1 MLRLLILDGNQNTSQ
16 TDISEN
22 KSKIVKGQEITL
34 ERQAQLRK
42 DQEEVFIT
50 LGKAKTDQ
58 IPIEWK
64 IFIKTN
70 PHLMIVGLP
79 GMGKTTSLIN
89 ICSQMIRNRISPI
102 IFSYHEDIDEK
113 LIEKIGSEI
122 QFVDYAGLGFNP
134 LQVVSDN
141 PIGYIDNISMLR
153 DIFATIFP
161 DLGDIQ
167 LGKLRESLKQS
178 YIDKGWGNKDI
189 DRKKLSLPHFRTFY
203 DILKAN
209 PKPDKADKGLLSRL
223 GELDD
228 YGFFSN
234 TQGMSSLFEANKP
247 ALIRIHKTQNEVLQ
261 NAFATFILHNL
272 YQQMFIRGVQ
282 SSITHAV
289 IFDEAH
295 RAARLKLIP
304 TMTKECRKYGISFV
318 LASQEVRD
326 FDQSLFNAVAT
337 YLILRLTANDA
348 KVSAKLIA
356 PSDQINRY
364 ADRIKH
370 MPRYNALFFGE
381 AMNRPTHI
389 ELLNN

>member
-1 MLRLLILDGNQNTSQ
+1 
-16 TDISEN
+16 
-22 KSKIVKGQEITL
+22 
-34 ERQAQLRK
+34 
-42 DQEEVFIT
+42 
-50 LGKAKTDQ
+50 
-58 IPIEWK
+58 
-64 IFIKTN
+64 
-70 PHLMIVGLP
+70 
-79 GMGKTTSLIN
+79 
-89 ICSQMIRNRISPI
+89 
-102 IFSYHEDIDEK
+102 
-113 LIEKIGSEI
+113 
-122 QFVDYAGLGFNP
+122 
-134 LQVVSDN
+134 
-141 PIGYIDNISMLR
+141 MLR

-178 YIDKGWGNKDI
+178 YIDKGWGNKDT
-189 DRKKLSLPHFRTFY
+189 DRHKLVLPNFKTFY
-203 DILKAN
+203 EILKAN
-209 PKPDKADKGLLSRL
+209 RKQEKADKGLLSRL

-228 YGFFSN
+228 YEFFSN
-234 TQGMSSLFEANKP
+234 TQGMHSLFELNKP

-282 SSITHAV
+282 GSITHAI

-304 TMTKECRKYGISFV
+304 TMAKECRKYGISFV

-337 YLILRLTANDA
+337 YLILRLTENDA
-348 KVSAKLIA
+348 KVAAKLIA

-364 ADRIKH
+364 TDRIKH